1 MGLVK
6 CVCVVGAF
14 YFIQRT
20 IAQDTSGANKAP
32 QVDSPDFILLSSGQ
46 VCECVQLQRKYKPLI
61 DRSNNKMH
69 VIISTAHTSTYFCFI
84 SVIVML

>member
-32 QVDSPDFILLSSGQ
+32 QVDSPDFILPQ
-46 VCECVQLQRKYKPLI
+46 FP
-61 DRSNNKMH
+61 N
-69 VIISTAHTSTYFCFI
+69 YF
-84 SVIVML
+84 LKH